1 MNVLILFHFLLIC
14 SSLISPKKKIN
25 KRKNIINISF
35 AINNNYSKLLLIP
48 LISLLKNSNKNSIYY
63 IHIMVGQEFEHR
75 NYQLLCN
82 LEKIYLNCF
91 IHIINLGNDF
101 DYVYKSFL
109 DKSAYYRLELPDLCP
124 NINRIIYVD
133 TDTIILKDLMELYSL
148 NFKGNYILAKL
159 DIYPKELDNFNIYVK
174 NYINSGVLLMDL
186 YSLRKYGYV
195 EKFINYTKVHNNKLY
210 LNAHDQTV
218 INYICH
224 EKIGIL
230 KPIYH
235 MWAFNDPKGFIE
247 EHSKTRTSYNPI
259 DVVKGYYDP
268 FIVHFP
274 GNMKYTES
282 NKNENHYYRMYDKYL
297 NESKE
302 IINKLN
308 QY

>member
-1 MNVLILFHFLLIC
+1 MNFHILLNLLVICFLLI
-14 SSLISPKKKIN
+14 SPIKIKN
-25 KRKNIINISF
+25 KRKKVINISF
-35 AINNNYSKLLLIP
+35 AINNNYTNLLLVP
-48 LISLLKNSNKNSIYY
+48 LISLFQNSHINNIYNIY
-63 IHIMVGQEFEHR
+63 ILVGEEFTQT
-75 NYQLLCN
+75 NYQFLYN
-82 LEKIYLNCF
+82 LEKIYFNFF
-91 IHIINLGNDF
+91 IHILKIGNDF
-101 DYVYKSFL
+101 DHVIKRFL
-109 DKSAYYRLELPDLCP
+109 DVSTYYRLKLPELCP
-124 NINRIIYVD
+124 NINRIIYAD
-133 TDTIILKDLMELYSL
+133 TDLMILKDLMELYAL
-148 NFKGNYILAKL
+148 NFEGNYILGKL
-159 DIYPKELDNFNIYVK
+159 DIFPKELDNFKIYVN
-174 NYINSGVLLMDL
+174 NYINCGVLLIDL

-235 MWAFNDPKGFIE
+235 MWAFNDAKDFIQK
-247 EHSKTRTSYNPI
+247 HSKTRTSYNPQ
-259 DVVKGYYDP
+259 DVIKGYYDP

-274 GNMKYTES
+274 GNMKYTEF
-282 NKNENHYYRMYDKYL
+282 NKNKNHFYRMYGNYL